1 MRSSYQIRE
10 DLFRFLEE
18 EMDEC
23 YDAETGEIKDT
34 EAWARL
40 DKLLLEREEK
50 IKQLGLWLR
59 DEKAFVEQMKEQR
72 RDLSARIDAHEKKVE
87 NIKEYIRQQM
97 SIFGDRKLEYP
108 NIGVRIGTSRSV
120 EITDYTAIPEKY
132 IRTKTIVEP
141 MKAEIK
147 KAIENGEAVQGAK
160 LIEKDNIQVR

>member
-18 EMDEC
+18 EMEEC

-108 NIGVRIGTSRSV
+108 NIVVRIGTSRSV
-120 EITDYTAIPEKY
+120 EITDETAIPEKY
-132 IRTKTIVEP
+132 IRTKTYTEP
-141 MKAEIK
+141 MKTEIK
-147 KAIENGEAVQGAK
+147 KAIENGEEVKGAK
-160 LIEKDNIQVR
+160 LIETERVQVR